1 VDAKALVCDENRRFT
16 LADAILPDPG
26 DSDILIR
33 TLYSGVSVGTEFA
46 LIRNKL
52 SWGPYPICTGYQ
64 AVGVIERTGSGVQG
78 FEAGQVVYYRHNR
91 RIQLRDGP
99 RVSGVSGTHCS
110 HALVDMGGN
119 PQVAPLPDG
128 VAEDAGSLF
137 VMPSVGLHGVDMA
150 NPRTGETVLV
160 YGAGLIGLGVVAAA
174 SHRGAEVIAADL
186 QPRRLAAARRLGA
199 DHVIDVSRQKAEEE
213 VKTLAPQGADVVFEC
228 TGLPECIDAA
238 IALCRTR
245 GTFVLQ
251 GNYGADAISWHFL
264 PAHGRQLRMLFPCD
278 DGGPACRRAVMKNM
292 AAGVLKWE
300 VTLTHR
306 VEAAD
311 AARFYADV
319 NADEVEGLVGAV
331 IHWSS

>member
-1 VDAKALVCDENRRFT
+1 MGARALVCDHNQQFT
-16 LADAILPDPG
+16 LTDVILPDPG
-26 DSDILIR
+26 DNDVLIR
-33 TLYSGVSVGTEFA
+33 ALYSGVSVGTEFA

-64 AVGVIERTGSGVQG
+64 GVGVIEQAGSHVAG
-78 FEAGQVVYYRHNR
+78 FEAGQTVYYRHNR
-91 RIQLRDGP
+91 RIQLPDGR
-99 RVSGVSGTHCS
+99 RVSGVSGVHCS
-110 HALVDMGGN
+110 RALVDMGGD

-150 NPRTGETVLV
+150 NPRTGEAVLV

-174 SHRGAEVIAADL
+174 SYRGAVVIAVDV
-186 QPRRLAAARRLGA
+186 QPRRLAAAGELGA
-199 DHVIDVSRQKAEEE
+199 DHVIDAGRQDVGAELKA
-213 VKTLAPQGADVVFEC
+213 VAPQGADVVFEC
-228 TGLPECIDAA
+228 TGLPECIDTA
-238 IALCRTR
+238 IALCRDH

-251 GNYGADAISWHFL
+251 GNYGARPISWHFL
-264 PAHGRQLRMLFPCD
+264 PAHGRQLKMLFPCD

-292 AAGVLKWE
+292 AAGALKWE

-311 AARFYADV
+311 AARFYADL
-319 NADEVEGLVGAV
+319 NANEVKDLVGAV
-331 IHWSS
+331 IHWS